1 MRSPMPHQVPRRR
14 DAQSGPDLAGTNL
27 ARAGDHN
34 QRVTLHAIRVNG
46 PVTRH
51 ELSERTGLTPAA
63 IVNITDRLLQNRL
76 ILHAGR
82 RRGQRGQPARRFV
95 VNPDGGFSVG
105 LNVDRDHV
113 TLVVVDFAGRVR
125 ARSSRE
131 IAFAQPA
138 TLHRFFRR
146 SIGQLLAK
154 AAIERHRLIGVG
166 VAFPDDIAR
175 AHLPDQPTEYAAW
188 STVRVDDLI
197 RHVLQVP
204 VFIENDAAAA
214 AIGEMQFGAGHK
226 YRSFFYLLI
235 TAALGGGL
243 VVDGHYFRGAT
254 GRSGEI
260 GWLRAHGADAGDQQ
274 LQNIV
279 SLSNLCRMLATGGHR
294 IASPAG
300 LVRLD
305 AGAHAIVARWVE
317 ESSAALVAPLVA
329 INCLINPE
337 AILIGGRLPAAL
349 IDRLA
354 MATNRRLAGH
364 VGRIPAVAPIERAQ
378 LADDAPAV
386 GAAILAFNARLLP
399 LRDALLKPG

>member
-1 MRSPMPHQVPRRR
+1 MRHDHHNSYPRRR
-14 DAQSGPDLAGTNL
+14 DAQPGPELAGTNL

-34 QRVTLHAIRVNG
+34 QRVTLHAIRVSG

-51 ELSERTGLTPAA
+51 ELSERTGLTSAA
-63 IVNITDRLLQNRL
+63 IANITARLLKNRL

-82 RRGQRGQPARRFV
+82 RCGRRGQPANNFI
-95 VNPDGGFSVG
+95 VNPDGGFSIG
-105 LNVDRDHV
+105 LNVDRDHI

-131 IAFAQPA
+131 IPFAQPA
-138 TLHRFFRR
+138 TLRTFFRR
-146 SIGQLLAK
+146 SVGQLLAK
-154 AAIERHRLIGVG
+154 SAIDRGRLVGVG
-166 VAFPDDIAR
+166 IAFPDDIAR
-175 AHLPDQPTEYAAW
+175 AHLPDQPGEYAAW
-188 STVRVDDLI
+188 SNVRVDDLI
-197 RHVLQVP
+197 RDVLNIP

-226 YRSFFYLLI
+226 FRSFFYLLV

-243 VVDGHYFRGAT
+243 VVDGQYFRGAI

-260 GWLRAHGADAGDQQ
+260 GWLRAHGGTGEPAQ

-279 SLSNLCRMLATGGHR
+279 SLSNLGRMLAAGGHR

-300 LVRLD
+300 LTRLE
-305 AGAHAIVARWVE
+305 AGARAIVTRWIE
-317 ESSAALVAPLVA
+317 ESSAALVDSFLAV
-329 INCLINPE
+329 NCLINPE

-349 IDRLA
+349 IDQLA
-354 MATNRRLAGH
+354 AALNRRLAGH
-364 VGRIPAVAPIERAQ
+364 CGLIPAVAPVERAQ

-399 LRDALLKPG
+399 LRDALWKPG

>member
-1 MRSPMPHQVPRRR
+1 MRHDQLTLYPRRR
-14 DAQSGPDLAGTNL
+14 DAQPGPELAGTNL

-63 IVNITDRLLQNRL
+63 IANITARLLKVRL
-76 ILHAGR
+76 ILNAGR
-82 RRGQRGQPARRFV
+82 RHGQRGQPANNFI
-95 VNPDGGFSVG
+95 VNPDGGFSIG
-105 LNVDRDHV
+105 LNVDRDHI

-131 IAFAQPA
+131 ILFAQPA
-138 TLHRFFRR
+138 TLHSFFRR
-146 SIGQLLAK
+146 SVGRLLAK
-154 AAIERHRLIGVG
+154 SAIDRGRLVGVG
-166 VAFPDDIAR
+166 IAFPDDIAR
-175 AHLPDQPTEYAAW
+175 AGLPDQPGEYAAW
-188 STVRVDDLI
+188 SNVRVDDLL
-197 RHVLQVP
+197 RDVLNIP
-204 VFIENDAAAA
+204 IFIENDAAAA

-226 YRSFFYLLI
+226 FRSFFYLLV

-243 VVDGHYFRGAT
+243 VVDGHYFRGAI

-260 GWLRAHGADAGDQQ
+260 GWLRVPGAAGATTQ

-279 SLSNLCRMLATGGHR
+279 SLSNLCRMLAVGGHR
-294 IASPAG
+294 IASPSG
-300 LVRLD
+300 LTRLE
-305 AGAHAIVARWVE
+305 AGARAIVTRWIE
-317 ESSAALVAPLVA
+317 ESSAALVDSLLAV
-329 INCLINPE
+329 NCLINPE

-349 IDRLA
+349 IDQLA
-354 MATNRRLAGH
+354 AALNRRLAGH
-364 VGRIPAVAPIERAQ
+364 SGLIPAVAPVERAQ

-399 LRDALLKPG
+399 LRDALWKPG

>member
-1 MRSPMPHQVPRRR
+1 MRR
-14 DAQSGPDLAGTNL
+14 DVQPGPELAGTNL

-51 ELSERTGLTPAA
+51 DLSEQTGLTPAA
-63 IVNITDRLLQNRL
+63 IANITARLLKRRL
-76 ILHAGR
+76 ILNAGR
-82 RRGQRGQPARRFV
+82 RRGRRGQPASKFV
-95 VNPDGGFSVG
+95 VNPDGGFSIG
-105 LNVDRDHV
+105 LTVDRDHI

-138 TLHRFFRR
+138 TLLAFFRR
-146 SIGQLLAK
+146 SVGQLLAK
-154 AAIERHRLIGVG
+154 SAIDRARLVGVG
-166 VAFPDDIAR
+166 IAFPDDIAR
-175 AHLPDQPTEYAAW
+175 AHLPDQPNEYAAW
-188 STVRVDDLI
+188 SNVRVDDLI
-197 RHVLQVP
+197 RGVLNIP

-226 YRSFFYLLI
+226 YRSFFYLLV

-243 VVDGHYFRGAT
+243 VVDGHYFRGAV

-260 GWLRAHGADAGDQQ
+260 GWLRAAESAGERPQ

-279 SLSNLCRMLATGGHR
+279 SLSNLCRMLAVGGHR

-300 LVRLD
+300 LARLE
-305 AGAHAIVARWVE
+305 AGARGIVTRWIE
-317 ESSAALVAPLVA
+317 ESSAALVDSLLAV
-329 INCLINPE
+329 NCLINPE

-349 IDRLA
+349 IDQLA
-354 MATNRRLAGH
+354 AALNRRLAGH
-364 VGRIPAVAPIERAQ
+364 AGQIPAVAPVERAQ

-399 LRDALLKPG
+399 LRDALWKPG